1 MMNENIISAV
11 SSALSITSGAV
22 KATLALL
29 EDGATIPFIARYR
42 KEATGSLDEVTI
54 ENISRKAE
62 EFKALYKRK
71 EYVLEVIGATGGLT
85 DELKQRIASTMD
97 ASDLEDIFAPYKPK
111 RRTKAAVAREK
122 GLESLAASIMAM
134 RVDNPEM
141 IARKY
146 ISKDVPSVADAIAG
160 ASDII
165 AEWVSNNAGVR
176 GSLRR
181 RFRKYAVI
189 ESSIVKGK
197 EEEAGNYSNYAKFS
211 RKLSDIPS
219 HNYLALRRG
228 EREGLLKVS
237 VSVDNEKAIDEI
249 CARTIRPYA
258 TEGCADIVRAAIR
271 DGYRRLLKPAI
282 ETEISAEVKERAD
295 KAAISMFSDNLSQLL
310 LGAPLAGKRVMAI
323 DPGFRTGCKVV
334 CLDEQGNLLHN
345 DVVYPVPPRQDIKG
359 SASKIHNFIEVYKI
373 DAIALG
379 NGTASRETERFL
391 QSLRF
396 RRNVDVFIV
405 NESGASIYSAS
416 PLARSEFPDKDVTV
430 RGAVSIGRRLIDPL
444 AELVKIDPQSIGV
457 GQYQHDVDQG
467 ELKASLD
474 FTVMSCV
481 NMVGVN
487 LNTASPQLLSY
498 VSGLG
503 PAMAAKIV
511 GYRSENGNFDSR
523 ESLKRVPRLGAKTY
537 EQCAGFLRI
546 PESSNPLDNTAVHP
560 ESYSVVQEMARDL
573 GISVAELCGNKS
585 LLSKID
591 IERYVK
597 DGRGLPTLKD
607 IITELEK
614 PGRDPRTSAAL
625 FEFDSRV
632 KEIGDLSIGMMLPG
646 IVNNITAFGAFV
658 DIGIKESGLIHI
670 SQLCDRFI
678 ASPLDAVKLNQ
689 HVTVKVIDVDM
700 DRRRISLS
708 MKGVPQ

>member
-85 DELKQRIASTMD
+85 DELKQRIASTME

-165 AEWVSNNAGVR
+165 AEWVSDNAGVR

-560 ESYSVVQEMARDL
+560 ENYSVVQEMARDL

-614 PGRDPRTSAAL
+614 PGRDPRTSAAV

>member
-1 MMNENIISAV
+1 MMDENIISAV

-42 KEATGSLDEVTI
+42 KEATGSLDEVAI

-85 DELKQRIASTMD
+85 DELKQRIASTME

-165 AEWVSNNAGVR
+165 AEWVSYNAGVR

-282 ETEISAEVKERAD
+282 ETEISAEVKEMAD

-345 DVVYPVPPRQDIKG
+345 DVIYPVPPRQDIKG

-379 NGTASRETERFL
+379 NGTASRETEQFL

-444 AELVKIDPQSIGV
+444 AELVKIVPQSIGV

-560 ESYSVVQEMARDL
+560 ENYSVVQEMARDL

-591 IERYVK
+591 IEQYVK

-614 PGRDPRTSAAL
+614 PGRDPRTSAAV

>member
-42 KEATGSLDEVTI
+42 KEATGSLDEVAI

-111 RRTKAAVAREK
+111 RQTKAAVAREK

-146 ISKDVPSVADAIAG
+146 ISKDVPSVADAIDG

-165 AEWVSNNAGVR
+165 AEWVSDNAGVR

-345 DVVYPVPPRQDIKG
+345 DVIYPVPPRQDIKG

-632 KEIGDLSIGMMLPG
+632 KEIGDLSVGMMLPG

>member
-1 MMNENIISAV
+1 MMDENIISAV

-42 KEATGSLDEVTI
+42 KEATGSLDEVAI

-165 AEWVSNNAGVR
+165 AEWVSDNAGVR

-282 ETEISAEVKERAD
+282 ETEISAEVKEMAD

-345 DVVYPVPPRQDIKG
+345 DVIYPVPPRQDIKG

-379 NGTASRETERFL
+379 NGTASRETEQFL

-444 AELVKIDPQSIGV
+444 AELVKIVPQSIGV

-467 ELKASLD
+467 GLKASLD

-560 ESYSVVQEMARDL
+560 ENYSVVQEMARDL

-591 IERYVK
+591 IEQYVK

-614 PGRDPRTSAAL
+614 PGRDPRTSAAV

>member
-165 AEWVSNNAGVR
+165 AEWVSDNAGVR

-282 ETEISAEVKERAD
+282 ETEISAEVKEMAD

-560 ESYSVVQEMARDL
+560 ENYSVVQEMARDL

-614 PGRDPRTSAAL
+614 PGRDPRTSAAV

>member
-1 MMNENIISAV
+1 MMDENIISAV

-42 KEATGSLDEVTI
+42 KEATGSLDEVAI
-54 ENISRKAE
+54 ESISRKAE

-165 AEWVSNNAGVR
+165 AEWVSDNAGVR

-237 VSVDNEKAIDEI
+237 VAVDNEKAIDEI

-282 ETEISAEVKERAD
+282 ETEISAEVKEMAD

-345 DVVYPVPPRQDIKG
+345 DVIYPVPPRQDIKG

-379 NGTASRETERFL
+379 NGTASRETEQFL

-444 AELVKIDPQSIGV
+444 AELVKIVPQSIGV

-560 ESYSVVQEMARDL
+560 ENYSVVQEMARDL

-591 IERYVK
+591 IEQYVK

-614 PGRDPRTSAAL
+614 PGRDPRTSAAV

>member
-1 MMNENIISAV
+1 MMDENIISAV

-42 KEATGSLDEVTI
+42 KEATGSLDEVAI
-54 ENISRKAE
+54 ESISRKAE

-165 AEWVSNNAGVR
+165 AEWVSDNAGVR

-282 ETEISAEVKERAD
+282 ETEISAEVKEMAD

-345 DVVYPVPPRQDIKG
+345 DVIYPVPPRQDIKG

-379 NGTASRETERFL
+379 NGTASRETEQFL

-560 ESYSVVQEMARDL
+560 ENYSVVQEMARDL

-614 PGRDPRTSAAL
+614 PGRDPRTSAAV

>member
-1 MMNENIISAV
+1 M
-11 SSALSITSGAV
+11 
-22 KATLALL
+22 
-29 EDGATIPFIARYR
+29 
-42 KEATGSLDEVTI
+42 
-54 ENISRKAE
+54 
-62 EFKALYKRK
+62 
-71 EYVLEVIGATGGLT
+71 
-85 DELKQRIASTMD
+85 
-97 ASDLEDIFAPYKPK
+97 
-111 RRTKAAVAREK
+111 
-122 GLESLAASIMAM
+122 
-134 RVDNPEM
+134 
-141 IARKY
+141 
-146 ISKDVPSVADAIAG
+146 
-160 ASDII
+160 
-165 AEWVSNNAGVR
+165 
-176 GSLRR
+176 
-181 RFRKYAVI
+181 
-189 ESSIVKGK
+189 
-197 EEEAGNYSNYAKFS
+197 
-211 RKLSDIPS
+211 
-219 HNYLALRRG
+219 
-228 EREGLLKVS
+228 
-237 VSVDNEKAIDEI
+237 
-249 CARTIRPYA
+249 
-258 TEGCADIVRAAIR
+258 
-271 DGYRRLLKPAI
+271 
-282 ETEISAEVKERAD
+282 
-295 KAAISMFSDNLSQLL
+295 
-310 LGAPLAGKRVMAI
+310 
-323 DPGFRTGCKVV
+323 

-345 DVVYPVPPRQDIKG
+345 DVIYPVPPRQDIKG

-379 NGTASRETERFL
+379 NGTASRETEQFL

-444 AELVKIDPQSIGV
+444 AELVKIVPQSIGV

-560 ESYSVVQEMARDL
+560 ENYSVVQEMARDL

-591 IERYVK
+591 IEQYVK

-614 PGRDPRTSAAL
+614 PGRDPRTSAAV

>member
-42 KEATGSLDEVTI
+42 KEATGSLDEVAI

-111 RRTKAAVAREK
+111 RQTKAAVAREK

-146 ISKDVPSVADAIAG
+146 ISKDVPSVADAIDG

-165 AEWVSNNAGVR
+165 AEWVSDNAGVR

-345 DVVYPVPPRQDIKG
+345 DVIYPVPPRQDIKG

-560 ESYSVVQEMARDL
+560 ENYSVVQEMARDL

-591 IERYVK
+591 IEQYVK

-614 PGRDPRTSAAL
+614 PGRDPRTSAAV

>member
-1 MMNENIISAV
+1 MNENIISAV

-165 AEWVSNNAGVR
+165 AEWVSDNAGVR

-345 DVVYPVPPRQDIKG
+345 DVIYPVPPRQDIKG

-379 NGTASRETERFL
+379 NGTASRETEQFL

-560 ESYSVVQEMARDL
+560 ENYSVVQEMARDL

-614 PGRDPRTSAAL
+614 PGRDPRTSAAV

>member
-1 MMNENIISAV
+1 MMDENIISAV
-11 SSALSITSGAV
+11 SSAISITSGAV

-42 KEATGSLDEVTI
+42 KEATGSLDEVAI
-54 ENISRKAE
+54 ESISRKAE

-165 AEWVSNNAGVR
+165 AEWVSDNAGVR

-282 ETEISAEVKERAD
+282 ETEISAEVKEMAD

-345 DVVYPVPPRQDIKG
+345 DVIYPVPPRQDIKG

-379 NGTASRETERFL
+379 NGTASRETEQFL

-560 ESYSVVQEMARDL
+560 ENYSVVQEMARDL

-614 PGRDPRTSAAL
+614 PGRDPRTSAAV

>member
-1 MMNENIISAV
+1 MMDENIISAV

-42 KEATGSLDEVTI
+42 KEATGSLDEVAI

-85 DELKQRIASTMD
+85 DELKQRIASTME

-165 AEWVSNNAGVR
+165 AEWVSDNAGVR

-282 ETEISAEVKERAD
+282 ETEISAEVKEMAD

-345 DVVYPVPPRQDIKG
+345 DVIYPVPPRQDIKG

-379 NGTASRETERFL
+379 NGTASRETEQFL

-444 AELVKIDPQSIGV
+444 AELVKIVPQSIGV

-560 ESYSVVQEMARDL
+560 ENYSVVQEMARDL

-591 IERYVK
+591 IEQYVK

-614 PGRDPRTSAAL
+614 PGRDPRTSAAV

-658 DIGIKESGLIHI
+658 YIGIKESGLIHI

>member
-1 MMNENIISAV
+1 MDENIISAV

-42 KEATGSLDEVTI
+42 KEATGSLDEVAI
-54 ENISRKAE
+54 ESISRKAE

-165 AEWVSNNAGVR
+165 AEWVSDNAGVR

-237 VSVDNEKAIDEI
+237 VAVDNEKAIDEI

-282 ETEISAEVKERAD
+282 ETEISAEVKEMAD

-345 DVVYPVPPRQDIKG
+345 DVIYPVPPRQDIKG

-379 NGTASRETERFL
+379 NGTASRETEQFL

-560 ESYSVVQEMARDL
+560 ENYSVVQEMARDL

-614 PGRDPRTSAAL
+614 PGRDPRTSAAV

>member
-1 MMNENIISAV
+1 MMDENIISAV
-11 SSALSITSGAV
+11 SSAISITSGAV

-42 KEATGSLDEVTI
+42 KEATGSLDEVAI

-165 AEWVSNNAGVR
+165 AEWVSDNAGVR

-282 ETEISAEVKERAD
+282 ETEISAEVKEMAD

-345 DVVYPVPPRQDIKG
+345 DVIYPVPPRQDIKG

-379 NGTASRETERFL
+379 NGTASRETEQFL

-560 ESYSVVQEMARDL
+560 ENYSVVQEMARDL

-591 IERYVK
+591 IEQYVK

-614 PGRDPRTSAAL
+614 PGRDPRTSAAV

>member
-1 MMNENIISAV
+1 MDENIISAV

-42 KEATGSLDEVTI
+42 KEATGSLDEVAI

-165 AEWVSNNAGVR
+165 AEWVSDNAGVR

-282 ETEISAEVKERAD
+282 ETEISAEVKEMAD

-345 DVVYPVPPRQDIKG
+345 DVIYPVPPRQDIKG

-379 NGTASRETERFL
+379 NGTASRETEQFL

-416 PLARSEFPDKDVTV
+416 SLARSEFPDKDVTV

-560 ESYSVVQEMARDL
+560 ENYSVVQEMARDL

-614 PGRDPRTSAAL
+614 PGRDPRTSAAV

>member
-1 MMNENIISAV
+1 MDENIISAV

-42 KEATGSLDEVTI
+42 KEATGSLDEVAI

-85 DELKQRIASTMD
+85 DELKQRIASTME

-165 AEWVSNNAGVR
+165 AEWVSDNAGVR

-282 ETEISAEVKERAD
+282 ETEISAEVKEMAD

-345 DVVYPVPPRQDIKG
+345 DVIYPVPPRKDIKG

-379 NGTASRETERFL
+379 NGTASRETEQFL

-444 AELVKIDPQSIGV
+444 AELVKIVPQSIGV

-560 ESYSVVQEMARDL
+560 ENYSVVQEMARDL

-591 IERYVK
+591 IEQYVK

-614 PGRDPRTSAAL
+614 PGRDPRTSAAV

>member
-1 MMNENIISAV
+1 MMDENIISAV

-42 KEATGSLDEVTI
+42 KEATGSLDEVAI

-85 DELKQRIASTMD
+85 DELKQRIASTME

-165 AEWVSNNAGVR
+165 AEWVSDNAGVR

-271 DGYRRLLKPAI
+271 DGDRRLLKPAI
-282 ETEISAEVKERAD
+282 ETEISAEVKEMAD

-345 DVVYPVPPRQDIKG
+345 DVIYPVPPRQDIKG

-379 NGTASRETERFL
+379 NGTASRETEQFL

-444 AELVKIDPQSIGV
+444 AELVKIVPQSIGV

-560 ESYSVVQEMARDL
+560 ENYSVVQEMARDL

-591 IERYVK
+591 IEQYVK

-614 PGRDPRTSAAL
+614 PGRDPRTSAAV

>member
-1 MMNENIISAV
+1 MMDENIISAV

-42 KEATGSLDEVTI
+42 KEATGSLDEVAI

-85 DELKQRIASTMD
+85 DELKQRIASTME

-165 AEWVSNNAGVR
+165 AEWVSDNAGVR

-282 ETEISAEVKERAD
+282 ETEISAEVKEMAD

-345 DVVYPVPPRQDIKG
+345 DVIYPVPPRQDIKG

-379 NGTASRETERFL
+379 NGTASRETEQFL

-444 AELVKIDPQSIGV
+444 AELVKIVPQSIGV

-560 ESYSVVQEMARDL
+560 ENYSVVQEMARDL

-591 IERYVK
+591 IEHYVK

-614 PGRDPRTSAAL
+614 PGRDPRTSAAV

>member
-1 MMNENIISAV
+1 MMDENIISAV
-11 SSALSITSGAV
+11 SSAISITSGAV

-42 KEATGSLDEVTI
+42 KEATGSLDEVAI

-165 AEWVSNNAGVR
+165 AEWVSDNAGVR

-237 VSVDNEKAIDEI
+237 VAVDNEKAIDEI

-282 ETEISAEVKERAD
+282 ETEISAEVKEMAD

-345 DVVYPVPPRQDIKG
+345 DVIYPVPPRQDIKG

-379 NGTASRETERFL
+379 NGTASRETEQFL

-444 AELVKIDPQSIGV
+444 AELVKIVPQSIGV

-560 ESYSVVQEMARDL
+560 ENYSVVQEMARDL

-591 IERYVK
+591 IEQYVK

-614 PGRDPRTSAAL
+614 PGRDPRTSAAV

>member
-1 MMNENIISAV
+1 MMDENIISAV

-42 KEATGSLDEVTI
+42 KEATGSLDEVAI

-71 EYVLEVIGATGGLT
+71 EYVLEVIDATGGLT

-141 IARKY
+141 IAREY

-165 AEWVSNNAGVR
+165 AEWVSDNAGVR

-282 ETEISAEVKERAD
+282 ETEISAEVKEMAD

-345 DVVYPVPPRQDIKG
+345 DVIYPVPPRQDIKG

-379 NGTASRETERFL
+379 NGTASRETEQFL

-467 ELKASLD
+467 GLKASLD

-560 ESYSVVQEMARDL
+560 ENYSVVQEMARDL

-614 PGRDPRTSAAL
+614 PGRDPRTSAAV

>member
-1 MMNENIISAV
+1 MMDENIISAV

-42 KEATGSLDEVTI
+42 KEAPGSLDEVAI

-134 RVDNPEM
+134 HVDNPEM

-165 AEWVSNNAGVR
+165 AEWVSDNAGVR

-282 ETEISAEVKERAD
+282 ETEISAEVKEMAD
-295 KAAISMFSDNLSQLL
+295 KAAISMFSDNLSQLR

-323 DPGFRTGCKVV
+323 DPGFRTGCQVV

-345 DVVYPVPPRQDIKG
+345 DVIYPVPPRQDIKG

-379 NGTASRETERFL
+379 NGTASRETEQFL

-467 ELKASLD
+467 GLKASLD

-560 ESYSVVQEMARDL
+560 ENYSVVQEMARDL

-614 PGRDPRTSAAL
+614 PGRDPRTSAAV

>member
-1 MMNENIISAV
+1 MMDENIISAV

-42 KEATGSLDEVTI
+42 KEATGSLDEVAI

-85 DELKQRIASTMD
+85 DELKQRIASTME

-165 AEWVSNNAGVR
+165 ADWVSDNAGVR

-282 ETEISAEVKERAD
+282 ETEISAEVKEMAD

-345 DVVYPVPPRQDIKG
+345 DVIYPVPPRQDIKG

-379 NGTASRETERFL
+379 NGTASRETEQFL

-444 AELVKIDPQSIGV
+444 AELVKIVPQSIGV

-560 ESYSVVQEMARDL
+560 ENYSVVQEMARDL

-591 IERYVK
+591 IEQYVK

-614 PGRDPRTSAAL
+614 PGRDPRTSAAV

>member
-1 MMNENIISAV
+1 MNENIISAV

-165 AEWVSNNAGVR
+165 AEWVSDNAGVR

-444 AELVKIDPQSIGV
+444 AELVKIVPQSIGV

-560 ESYSVVQEMARDL
+560 ENYSVVQEMARDL

-591 IERYVK
+591 IEQYVK

-614 PGRDPRTSAAL
+614 PGRDPRTSAAV

>member
-1 MMNENIISAV
+1 MMDENIISAV
-11 SSALSITSGAV
+11 SSAISITSGAV

-42 KEATGSLDEVTI
+42 KEATGSLDEVAI

-165 AEWVSNNAGVR
+165 AEWVSDNAGVR

-282 ETEISAEVKERAD
+282 ETEISAEVKEMAD

-345 DVVYPVPPRQDIKG
+345 DVIYPVPPRQDIKG

-379 NGTASRETERFL
+379 NGTASRETEQFL

-444 AELVKIDPQSIGV
+444 AELVKIVPQSIGV

-560 ESYSVVQEMARDL
+560 ENYSVVQEMARDL

-591 IERYVK
+591 IEQYVK

-614 PGRDPRTSAAL
+614 PGRDPRTSAAV

>member
-1 MMNENIISAV
+1 MMDENIISAV

-42 KEATGSLDEVTI
+42 KEATGSLDEVAI

-165 AEWVSNNAGVR
+165 AEWVSDNAGVR

-282 ETEISAEVKERAD
+282 ETEISAEVKEMAD

-345 DVVYPVPPRQDIKG
+345 DVIYPVPPRQDIKG

-379 NGTASRETERFL
+379 NGTASRETEQFL

-416 PLARSEFPDKDVTV
+416 SLARSEFPDKDVTV

-560 ESYSVVQEMARDL
+560 ENYSVVQEMARDL

-614 PGRDPRTSAAL
+614 PGRDPRTSAAV

>member
-1 MMNENIISAV
+1 MMDENIISAV

-42 KEATGSLDEVTI
+42 KEATGSLDEVAI

-165 AEWVSNNAGVR
+165 AEWVSDNAGVR

-282 ETEISAEVKERAD
+282 ETEISAEVKEMAD

-345 DVVYPVPPRQDIKG
+345 DVIYPVPPRQDIKG

-379 NGTASRETERFL
+379 NGTASRETEQFL

-467 ELKASLD
+467 GLKASLD

-560 ESYSVVQEMARDL
+560 ENYSVVQEMARDL

-591 IERYVK
+591 IEQYVK

-614 PGRDPRTSAAL
+614 PGRDPRTSAAV

>member
-1 MMNENIISAV
+1 MMDENIISAV
-11 SSALSITSGAV
+11 SSAISITSGAV

-42 KEATGSLDEVTI
+42 KEATGSLDEVAI

-165 AEWVSNNAGVR
+165 AEWVSDNAGVR

-237 VSVDNEKAIDEI
+237 VAVDNEKAIDEI

-282 ETEISAEVKERAD
+282 ETEISAEVKEMAD

-345 DVVYPVPPRQDIKG
+345 DVIYPVPPRQDIKG

-379 NGTASRETERFL
+379 NGTASRETEQFL

-560 ESYSVVQEMARDL
+560 ENYSVVQEMARDL

-591 IERYVK
+591 IEQYVK

-614 PGRDPRTSAAL
+614 PGRDPRTSAAV

>member
-1 MMNENIISAV
+1 MMDENIISAV

-42 KEATGSLDEVTI
+42 KEATGSLDEVAI

-165 AEWVSNNAGVR
+165 AEWVSDNAGVR

-282 ETEISAEVKERAD
+282 ETEISAEVKEMAD

-345 DVVYPVPPRQDIKG
+345 DVIYPVPPRQDIKG

-379 NGTASRETERFL
+379 NGTASRETEQFL

-560 ESYSVVQEMARDL
+560 ENYSVVQEMARDL

-591 IERYVK
+591 IEQYVK

-614 PGRDPRTSAAL
+614 PGRDPRTSAAV

>member
-1 MMNENIISAV
+1 MMDENIISAV

-42 KEATGSLDEVTI
+42 KEATGSLDEVAI

-165 AEWVSNNAGVR
+165 AEWVSDNAGVR

-282 ETEISAEVKERAD
+282 ETEISAEVKEMAD

-345 DVVYPVPPRQDIKG
+345 DVIYPVPPRQDIKG

-379 NGTASRETERFL
+379 NGTASRETEQFL

-444 AELVKIDPQSIGV
+444 AELVKIVPQSIGV

-560 ESYSVVQEMARDL
+560 ENYSVVQEMARDL

-614 PGRDPRTSAAL
+614 PGRDPRTSAAV

>member
-1 MMNENIISAV
+1 MNENIISAV

-42 KEATGSLDEVTI
+42 KEATGSLDEVAI

-85 DELKQRIASTMD
+85 DELKQRIASTMN

-111 RRTKAAVAREK
+111 RQTKAAVAREK

-146 ISKDVPSVADAIAG
+146 ISKDVPSVADAIDG

-165 AEWVSNNAGVR
+165 AEWVSDNAGVR

-345 DVVYPVPPRQDIKG
+345 DVIYPVPPRQDIKG

-614 PGRDPRTSAAL
+614 PGRDPRTSAVL

>member
-165 AEWVSNNAGVR
+165 AEWVSDNAGVR

-560 ESYSVVQEMARDL
+560 ENYSVVQEMARDL

-614 PGRDPRTSAAL
+614 PGRDPRTSAAV

-646 IVNNITAFGAFV
+646 TVNNITAFGAFV

>member
-1 MMNENIISAV
+1 MDENIISAV

-42 KEATGSLDEVTI
+42 KEATGSLDEVAI

-165 AEWVSNNAGVR
+165 AEWVSDNAGVR

-282 ETEISAEVKERAD
+282 ETEISAEVKEMAD

-345 DVVYPVPPRQDIKG
+345 DVIYPVPPRQDIKG

-379 NGTASRETERFL
+379 NGTASRETEQFL

-560 ESYSVVQEMARDL
+560 ENYSVVQEMARDL

-614 PGRDPRTSAAL
+614 PGRDPRTSAAV

>member
-42 KEATGSLDEVTI
+42 KEATGSLDEVAI

-111 RRTKAAVAREK
+111 RQTKAAVAREK

-146 ISKDVPSVADAIAG
+146 ISKDVPSVADAIDG

-165 AEWVSNNAGVR
+165 AEWVSDNAGVR

-345 DVVYPVPPRQDIKG
+345 DVIYPVPPRQDIKG

>member
-1 MMNENIISAV
+1 MMDENIISAV

-42 KEATGSLDEVTI
+42 KEATGSLDEVAI

-85 DELKQRIASTMD
+85 DELKQRIASTME

-165 AEWVSNNAGVR
+165 AEWVSDNAGVR

-282 ETEISAEVKERAD
+282 ETEISAEVKEMAD

-345 DVVYPVPPRQDIKG
+345 DVIYPVPPRQDIKG

-379 NGTASRETERFL
+379 NGTASRETEQFL

-444 AELVKIDPQSIGV
+444 AELVKIVPQSIGV

-560 ESYSVVQEMARDL
+560 ENYSVVQEMARDL

-591 IERYVK
+591 IEQYVK

-614 PGRDPRTSAAL
+614 PGRDPRTSAAV

-689 HVTVKVIDVDM
+689 HVTVKVIDVDI
-700 DRRRISLS
+700 DRRLISLF

>member
-1 MMNENIISAV
+1 MMDENIISAV

-42 KEATGSLDEVTI
+42 KEATGSLDEVAI

-134 RVDNPEM
+134 HVDNPEM

-165 AEWVSNNAGVR
+165 AEWVSDNAGVR

-282 ETEISAEVKERAD
+282 ETEISAEVKEMAD

-345 DVVYPVPPRQDIKG
+345 DVIYPVPPRQDIKG

-379 NGTASRETERFL
+379 NGTASRETEQFL

-560 ESYSVVQEMARDL
+560 ENYSVVQEMARDL

-614 PGRDPRTSAAL
+614 PGRDPRTSAAV

>member
-42 KEATGSLDEVTI
+42 KEATGSLDEVAI

-85 DELKQRIASTMD
+85 DELKQRIASTME

-146 ISKDVPSVADAIAG
+146 ISKDVPSVADAIDG

-165 AEWVSNNAGVR
+165 AEWVSDNAGVR

-345 DVVYPVPPRQDIKG
+345 DVIYPVPPRQDIKG

-379 NGTASRETERFL
+379 NGTASRETEQFL

-444 AELVKIDPQSIGV
+444 AELVKIVPQSIGV

>member
-1 MMNENIISAV
+1 MDENIISAV

-42 KEATGSLDEVTI
+42 KEATGSLDEVAI

-85 DELKQRIASTMD
+85 DELKQRIASTME

-165 AEWVSNNAGVR
+165 AEWVSDNAGVR

-560 ESYSVVQEMARDL
+560 ENYSVVQEMARDL

-614 PGRDPRTSAAL
+614 PGRDPRTSAAV

>member
-1 MMNENIISAV
+1 MMDENIISAV
-11 SSALSITSGAV
+11 SSAISITSGAV

-42 KEATGSLDEVTI
+42 KEATGSLDEVAI
-54 ENISRKAE
+54 ESISRKAE

-165 AEWVSNNAGVR
+165 AEWVSDNAGVR

-237 VSVDNEKAIDEI
+237 VAVDNEKAIDEI

-282 ETEISAEVKERAD
+282 ETEISAEVKEMAD

-345 DVVYPVPPRQDIKG
+345 DVIYPVPPRQDIKG

-379 NGTASRETERFL
+379 NGTASRETEQFL

-560 ESYSVVQEMARDL
+560 ENYSVVQEMARDL

-614 PGRDPRTSAAL
+614 PGRDPRTSAAV

>member
-1 MMNENIISAV
+1 MMDENIISAV
-11 SSALSITSGAV
+11 SSAISITSGAV

-42 KEATGSLDEVTI
+42 KEATGSLDEVAI
-54 ENISRKAE
+54 ESISRKAE

-165 AEWVSNNAGVR
+165 AEWVSDNAGVR

-237 VSVDNEKAIDEI
+237 VAVDNEKAIDEI

-282 ETEISAEVKERAD
+282 ETEISAEVKEMAD

-345 DVVYPVPPRQDIKG
+345 DVIYPVPPRQDIKG

-379 NGTASRETERFL
+379 NGTASRETEQFL

-560 ESYSVVQEMARDL
+560 ENYSVVQEMARDL

-591 IERYVK
+591 IEQYVK

-614 PGRDPRTSAAL
+614 PGRDPRTSAAV